1 MSRRPAAAFVARFR
15 AAGRQQ
21 TANGVLSS
29 SPSPQAGAAVVT
41 AAAPAAAV
49 YASWQPRPRRSF
61 CSSSSRCLAL
71 GIVEQLRDSSAPAAV
86 EAAAAARSQRWEVVQ
101 FSADGGAEETETSP
115 EALGLHPRDVYL
127 FDADAEVG
135 AQGAVLAPRAR
146 AFLFRTDACRAV
158 VFSDRAVLWP
168 GQRKAETVKVAQ
180 ASGQPCAPLLKQAI
194 KDFVSVQS
202 ALPFELRALEALLS
216 ETVRGYA
223 TNARRLAVVAE
234 TVLADL
240 GAGEQTSTGELQ
252 RLIPIERQLT
262 HMQMMLREALGGIE
276 QMRASWHM
284 ALDHQRNRV
293 LRVDLFVG
301 VVSLCAA

>member
-127 FDADAEVG
+127 FDAGSALNIRCACG
-135 AQGAVLAPRAR
+135 PIACIWCRAYHRAQQPVQHARTLCASCLFLGVQMRRWAPRAPCWRRVR
-146 AFLFRTDACRAV
+146 APSSSAPTPAGRWCFPTAPCCGRGSAR
-158 VFSDRAVLWP
+158 
-168 GQRKAETVKVAQ
+168 QR
-180 ASGQPCAPLLKQAI
+180 
-194 KDFVSVQS
+194 
-202 ALPFELRALEALLS
+202 R
-216 ETVRGYA
+216 
-223 TNARRLAVVAE
+223 
-234 TVLADL
+234 
-240 GAGEQTSTGELQ
+240 
-252 RLIPIERQLT
+252 
-262 HMQMMLREALGGIE
+262 
-276 QMRASWHM
+276 
-284 ALDHQRNRV
+284 
-293 LRVDLFVG
+293 
-301 VVSLCAA
+301 